1 MLARE
6 RQQLYAFFSRL
17 FVRELD
23 PAFLE
28 VLVGPLGRSLL
39 PELFEGEAGI
49 AGFGGEGQAA
59 IYDADFVHLTV
70 VDGVPYASFY
80 QRQDGMIEAGAANPL
95 VGFLEQYGFEVDLG
109 AARALSPDHLGVELE
124 VMAVLCGKEA
134 EAEPSEAPQ
143 IRAVQRAFLAE
154 QLLGWAPVYLNLVQR
169 LAYTR
174 LYAVGAAAALEF
186 LLSDHEALL
195 QEAE

>member
-17 FVRELD
+17 FVRELG
-23 PAFLE
+23 PEFRQ
-28 VLVGPLGRSLL
+28 VLDGALGRSLL
-39 PELFEGEAGI
+39 PELFEGEAATSGL
-49 AGFGGEGQAA
+49 GWGGDPA

-80 QRQDGMIEAGAANPL
+80 QRPDGMIESGAANPL

-134 EAEPSEAPQ
+134 EAEPDEAPR

-154 QLLGWAPVYLNLVQR
+154 QLLGWAPVYLNVVQR

-186 LLSDHEALL
+186 LLTDHEALL